1 MLRFTPLVGAALLL
15 VLADGRSLLARQAP
29 PAASTALQGAVIH
42 GTVHDSTRSGPLEGA
57 TVLVWHTDISA
68 ITDAAGRYQ
77 LSDVPPGTHS
87 VVFFHPR
94 LAALGVSSGTRD
106 VTVAPDDRIRLDLT
120 TPSMPTILS
129 LFCESERP
137 SRAASR
143 AFGFVGDA
151 ATGVPLPGSTVVLTW
166 RGDSQSG
173 QRSGVAEATA
183 NREGWYSLCSLPTGT
198 LLTGQAH
205 FLGKETRRRELR
217 LLEGVAARVDFLL
230 GAASPATVSGVLR
243 DAETSERIEGAE
255 IRLSGFEQPVITDA
269 RGRFEFAEVPAG
281 HHTLSVSHIVYGA
294 REDPLEVVGGQ
305 ELDIEVQ
312 LSTRVI
318 ELAPLVVTVRSQA
331 EAQAVTLGGRLISR
345 SDVDQVR
352 TRVRDA
358 ADILDSQNISGL
370 FLRRTATGVCVGFR
384 RGQVR
389 ISFTDCVPAE
399 VYIDNARA
407 ADPTVALG
415 MSPEAVDRI
424 VAVPPVEAG
433 VLFGAGSSSGVIM
446 VFTRSR

>member
-15 VLADGRSLLARQAP
+15 VLADVRSLPARQDRP
-29 PAASTALQGAVIH
+29 DASTAIQGAVIH
-42 GTVHDSTRSGPLEGA
+42 GTVHDSIRSGPLEGT
-57 TVLVWHTDISA
+57 TVLVWDTDISA

-106 VTVAPDDRIRLDLT
+106 VTVASDDRIRLDLA

-137 SRAASR
+137 SRATSSAV
-143 AFGFVGDA
+143 GFVGDA

-173 QRSGVAEATA
+173 HQSGVAEATA
-183 NREGWYSLCSLPTGT
+183 NGEGWYSLCSLPTGT

-205 FLGKETRRRELR
+205 FLGRETRRREFR

-255 IRLSGFEQPVITDA
+255 IRLSGFERPVITDA

-281 HHTLSVSHIVYGA
+281 RHTLSVSHIVYGA
-294 REDPLEVVGGQ
+294 REDPLEVLDGQ

-345 SDVDQVR
+345 SDVDQIR

-424 VAVPPVEAG
+424 VVVPPVEAG